1 MAKSDRRRPA
11 KSRAER
17 GRDRRMQKIL
27 DFREFLKGSLVETEV
42 RCGKPNCR
50 CARGQRH
57 RVLHLSYSQG
67 GRTKRV
73 YVPRPLANEVR
84 KWIANRKK
92 LMSVL
97 DEVLELNVKLLKE
110 KEVSD

>member
-1 MAKSDRRRPA
+1 
-11 KSRAER
+11 
-17 GRDRRMQKIL
+17 
-27 DFREFLKGSLVETEV
+27 
-42 RCGKPNCR
+42 
-50 CARGQRH
+50 
-57 RVLHLSYSQG
+57 
-67 GRTKRV
+67 
-73 YVPRPLANEVR
+73 VR

>member
-1 MAKSDRRRPA
+1 M
-11 KSRAER
+11 ER
-17 GRDRRMQKIL
+17 IL
-27 DFREFLKGSLVETEV
+27 DLREFLKGSLVETEV

-50 CARGQRH
+50 CARGHRH

-92 LMSVL
+92 LMRLL
-97 DEVLELNVKLLKE
+97 DEVLELNLELIKD
-110 KEVSD
+110 KEVSN